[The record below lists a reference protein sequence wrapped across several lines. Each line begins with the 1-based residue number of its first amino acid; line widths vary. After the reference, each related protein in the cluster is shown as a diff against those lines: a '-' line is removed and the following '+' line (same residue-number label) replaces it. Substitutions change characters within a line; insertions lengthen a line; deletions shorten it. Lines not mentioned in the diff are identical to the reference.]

1 MSERKFND
9 NSVPVLALGYRFQW
23 EPAQDCH
30 VLLYPEGMVK
40 LNPAAAE
47 ILKRQPGCRGLRWGK
62 RVEPDLAFVLE
73 VEWDQ
78 IEDHFGFRETDDY
91 KSFGA
96 LFRDFLSKPPEVVH
110 FHPAD

>member
-1 MSERKFND
+1 MTEPKFTE

-47 ILKRQPGCRGLRWGK
+47 ILKRIIDK
-62 RVEPDLAFVLE
+62 RQTVGELIAELKIAFNGADLDDDVYQFLE
-73 VEWDQ
+73 EAHDNDW
-78 IEDHFGFRETDDY
+78 IRAE
-91 KSFGA
+91 
-96 LFRDFLSKPPEVVH
+96 
-110 FHPAD
+110 